1 MVTIV
6 DELKNIFLNT
16 KNIDFVDVEYNVS
29 HCDLT
34 IVSDLFI
41 NKSEL
46 EKQKFVYSKLK
57 KYFLNNDIHS
67 IKMNLF
73 TRQEWNKKL

>member
-1 MVTIV
+1 MIV
-6 DELKNIFLNT
+6 DELKNIFLNI
-16 KNIDFVDVEYNVS
+16 KDIDFVDVTSHMS

-34 IVSDLFI
+34 IVSDLFV

-46 EKQKFVYSKLK
+46 ERQQFVYLKLK

-73 TRQEWNKKL
+73 TKKEWNKKI